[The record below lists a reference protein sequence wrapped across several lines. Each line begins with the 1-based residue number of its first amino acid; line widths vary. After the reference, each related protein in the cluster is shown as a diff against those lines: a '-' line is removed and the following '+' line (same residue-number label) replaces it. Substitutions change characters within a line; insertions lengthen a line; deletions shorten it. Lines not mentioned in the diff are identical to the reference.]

1 MLKQGKNHV
10 RTTDKKKH
18 ILFGFSLNLT
28 RMMHID
34 KKLLT
39 SFSILIINGSVKIEI
54 AILYNM

>member
-1 MLKQGKNHV
+1 MLKQEKIMLEQLI
-10 RTTDKKKH
+10 KKKH